1 MKKSDLPFL
10 TVKELSVKIKSKEIS
25 PVEVV
30 ESYLER
36 IESLESRLHSYI
48 TVCGEEAISLAKEA
62 EKEIVAG
69 NYIGPLHGIPIACKD
84 QWWTKGVRTTGGSTI
99 LKNFVPDQDATVM
112 AKIKKAGG
120 ILIGKTNLTEFAM
133 AYTHRYPYGTP
144 TNPWDLTRMP
154 GGSSAGSASSTAAY
168 TCATSL
174 GEDTGGSIRGPAAYC
189 GIVGLRPT
197 QGRVS
202 RYGLLGSSW
211 SQDTIGPMSR
221 TVEDC
226 AITLEAIAGYDHKDR
241 YTWKVPV
248 PKYRETLDQSIQGL
262 RIGILKESTYSDNI
276 DIEVQKSTLAAINK
290 LGELGATISEISFL
304 DSINARAITSAITY
318 TEGSCTHSKLMQAH
332 IHEYD
337 HNMRIT
343 LLVGSLIPAQTY
355 YKAQQLRQ
363 TVREDF
369 LKLFDSVDLIALPTS
384 ASPAPKIID
393 QPGLGSKKDFL
404 DEMFAPKKTLT
415 SLSNLTGTP
424 SISIPCGFSSGKLPI
439 GLQLIGRPMDEATIL
454 KASYAYEQS
463 TNWHNQRPPIS

>member
-1 MKKSDLPFL
+1 MNKSDLPFL
-10 TVKELSVKIKSKEIS
+10 TVNELSIKIKSKEVS
-25 PVEVV
+25 PVEVI
-30 ESYLER
+30 EAYLER
-36 IESLESRLHSYI
+36 IEALEPQLHSYI
-48 TVCGEEAISLAKEA
+48 TVCGDQAIALAKKA
-62 EKEIVAG
+62 ENEIVSGEYLGA
-69 NYIGPLHGIPIACKD
+69 LHGIPIACKD
-84 QWWTKGVRTTGGSTI
+84 QWWTKGIRTTGGSTI
-99 LKNFVPDQDATVM
+99 LQNFIPDQDATVM
-112 AKIKKAGG
+112 SKIRKSGG

-133 AYTHRYPYGTP
+133 AYTYRYPYGIP
-144 TNPWDLTRMP
+144 TNPWDITRMP
-154 GGSSAGSASSTAAY
+154 GGSSAGSASATAAY

-226 AITLEAIAGYDHKDR
+226 AITLEAIAGYDPKDK

-248 PKYRETLDQSIQGL
+248 PNYLEQLNQNIQGL
-262 RIGILKESTYSDNI
+262 RIGVLKECTYSDNV
-276 DIEVQKSTLAAINK
+276 DVEVQESTLAAINK
-290 LGELGATISEISFL
+290 LDELGARISEISFP

-318 TEGSCTHSKLMQAH
+318 PEGASTHSQLMQNH
-332 IHEYD
+332 IRDYD

-343 LLVGSLIPAQTY
+343 LLAGSLIPAQTY

-363 TVREDF
+363 VVREGF
-369 LKLFDSVDLIALPTS
+369 LKLFESVDLIALPTS

-393 QPGLGSKKDFL
+393 QPGLGSKEAFL
-404 DEMFAPKKTLT
+404 EETFAPKKTLT

-424 SISIPCGFSSGKLPI
+424 SISIPCGFSSDGLPI
-439 GLQLIGRPMDEATIL
+439 GLQLIGRPMDEVTVL
-454 KASYAYEQS
+454 KASYAYQQA
-463 TNWHNQRPPIS
+463 TNWHNRRPPIS

>member
-1 MKKSDLPFL
+1 MRKSDLPFL
-10 TVKELSVKIKSKEIS
+10 TVKELSVKIKSTEVS
-25 PVEVV
+25 PVEVI
-30 ESYLER
+30 EAYLER
-36 IESLESRLHSYI
+36 IETLEPQLHSYI
-48 TVCGEEAISLAKEA
+48 TICEDEAIASARKA
-62 EKEIVAG
+62 EKEIISG
-69 NYIGPLHGIPIACKD
+69 KYLGPLHGVPIACKD
-84 QWWTKGVRTTGGSTI
+84 QWWTKGIRTTGGSTI
-99 LKNFVPDQDATVM
+99 LQNFIPNEDATVM
-112 AKIKKAGG
+112 AKIRKSGG

-133 AYTHRYPYGTP
+133 AYTYRYPYGIP
-144 TNPWDLTRMP
+144 KNPWDLTRMP
-154 GGSSAGSASSTAAY
+154 GGSSAGSASATAAY

-226 AITLEAIAGYDHKDR
+226 AITLEAIAGYDPKDR

-248 PKYRETLDQSIQGL
+248 PKYIDTLSQGIQGL
-262 RIGILKESTYSDNI
+262 RIGILKECTYSNNI
-276 DIEVQKSTLAAINK
+276 DADVQEATLAAVKK
-290 LGELGATISEISFL
+290 LGDLGARISEISFP
-304 DSINARAITSAITY
+304 DSVNARAITSAITY
-318 TEGSCTHSKLMQAH
+318 PEGASVHSRLMENH
-332 IHEYD
+332 IGDYD

-343 LLVGSLIPAQTY
+343 LLVGSLIPAHTY

-363 TVREDF
+363 MVREEF

-393 QPGLGSKKDFL
+393 QPGLGSKQDFL
-404 DEMFAPKKTLT
+404 DETFAPKKTLT

-424 SISIPCGFSSGKLPI
+424 SISIPCGFSSDKLPI
-439 GLQLIGRPMDEATIL
+439 GLQLIGRPMEEATIL
-454 KASYAYEQS
+454 KASYSYEQA
-463 TNWHNQRPPIS
+463 TNWHNRRPPIS